1 MTTLIQH
8 LMIDDPCGLHARPAS
23 QLVRIFC
30 QYEVNARISLGQN
43 EADGK
48 SLLALLL
55 LNARQGTV
63 LTVRVAGT
71 RAAEAIAALQQQF
84 AVPAAVSG

>member
-1 MTTLIQH
+1 MSTLIQH

-30 QYEVNARISLGQN
+30 QYQVNARVRLGAR
-43 EADGK
+43 EADGT

-55 LNARQGTV
+55 LNATQGTE
-63 LTVRVAGT
+63 LTVRVVGA
-71 RAAEAIAALQQQF
+71 RATEAVAALQQQF
-84 AVPAAVSG
+84 AVPATVNP